1 MGFKRFVEDMHEMQR
16 NLSELLAENTAEE
29 EAASLEIAQ
38 SASRFSRRTR
48 KVVEDKLSFSATL
61 MRAGEVTA
69 ATRLLAEVEEEVRD
83 EEIALIE
90 TVNEVKVAQ
99 AVRRG
104 RITRLR
110 LARSLAVAMLGAC
123 VLAFSAVGMAVAGVF
138 KESERNVA
146 IAPLKV
152 DGRRGSQAAAGSA
165 ASPAVQRMMR
175 RLQIGD
181 VKLVLTKSE
190 YQRLAALT
198 DGDVN
203 EGDLTDVLGLLSG
216 TLRDK
221 VSEAMAIASEV
232 VETASSVAAT
242 DQTPVLRKV
251 TRTKRKAAKA
261 QEETASAEQQPS
273 DDEESADPS
282 SQEEDP
288 EPSPSPSEGDTNEG
302 GSEEGGASILGDD
315 DDGLGGI

>member
-1 MGFKRFVEDMHEMQR
+1 MGIKSFFEDIREMQA
-16 NLSELLAENTAEE
+16 NLGELLAANTAEE
-29 EAASLEIAQ
+29 QAASLEIAQ

-48 KVVEDKLSFSATL
+48 KVVDDKLSFSATL
-61 MRAGEVTA
+61 MRAGEVSA

-110 LARSLAVAMLGAC
+110 LARSLAAAMLGAC

-152 DGRRGSQAAAGSA
+152 DEPTGSTATDGSA
-165 ASPAVQRMMR
+165 MSPAVKKLIR

-181 VKLVLTKSE
+181 VKLVLTKNE

-198 DGDVN
+198 GGDVDEAGLN
-203 EGDLTDVLGLLSG
+203 DVLGLLHG
-216 TLRDK
+216 ALRDK
-221 VSEAMAIASEV
+221 VTEAIAVASDV
-232 VETASSVAAT
+232 VQTGSSVAAV
-242 DQTPVLRKV
+242 DQTPVLKKV
-251 TRTKRKAAKA
+251 TRAKKKATKASNEQPAPKPSNE
-261 QEETASAEQQPS
+261 QEPDSEPTPQ
-273 DDEESADPS
+273 DE
-282 SQEEDP
+282 P

-302 GSEEGGASILGDD
+302 GNEEGPLIGEGDSPLGV
-315 DDGLGGI
+315 